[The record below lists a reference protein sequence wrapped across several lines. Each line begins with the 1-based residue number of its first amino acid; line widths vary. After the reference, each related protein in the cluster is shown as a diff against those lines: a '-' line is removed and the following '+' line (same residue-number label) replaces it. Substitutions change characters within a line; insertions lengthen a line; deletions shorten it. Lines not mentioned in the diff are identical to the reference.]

1 MGRLICN
8 FTPFPTCFFMRKL
21 ASDTVYTISSE
32 PLKNGI
38 ITVDEEGT
46 IVDVATGDPDQP
58 EIEFFEGSICPGFIN
73 THCHLELSHMRSLL
87 EEKSGMDHFI
97 RGILSKRA
105 LHTAEEIRCAIEQA
119 EEEMIRNG
127 IVAVGDISN
136 TNHTLEQKAKGH
148 IYYHTF
154 IELFHPDP
162 AKAREVFENGLALER
177 EFQRPQQRKS
187 TVSIAPHA
195 PYTMSDSLLQLING
209 YLQKNNCIT
218 SIHNQESKGEDELFI
233 SRSGAL
239 FNLFKELGFNTGF
252 FRQTGVNALRSTLP
266 LLTGAQKMLF
276 VHNTFTTEEDIVWAT
291 ELLKHSGN
299 MPLYWCTCPN
309 ANLYIENRLPDYH
322 PFLKTNSKVT
332 IGTDSLASNW
342 SLSILDELKTI
353 TRHYPSIPSQTL
365 LTWATKNGAEFLGL
379 NELGTIEKGKK
390 PGLNLLK
397 NTKGLTISDETTVVK
412 LI

>member
-1 MGRLICN
+1 
-8 FTPFPTCFFMRKL
+8 MRKL
-21 ASDTVYTISSE
+21 AAETVYTVSTE

-38 ITVDEEGT
+38 ISIDEEGT
-46 IVDVATGDPDQP
+46 ILDVSTGDPHQP
-58 EIEFFEGSICPGFIN
+58 GIEFFEGSICPGFIN

-87 EEKSGMDHFI
+87 EEKSGMDNFI

-105 LHTAEEIRCAIEQA
+105 LHTNEEIHQAIEDA
-119 EEEMIRNG
+119 EKEMIRNG

-136 TNHTLEQKAKGH
+136 THHTLKQKAKGN

-162 AKAREVFENGLALER
+162 AKATEMFENGLAMEL

-195 PYTMSDSLLQLING
+195 PYTMSEALLQLINKHV
-209 YLQKNNCIT
+209 QKNKSIT

-266 LLTGAQKMLF
+266 LLTGAQKMLL
-276 VHNTFTTEEDIVWAT
+276 VHNTFTTEEDILWASET
-291 ELLKHSGN
+291 LRHSGN
-299 MPLYWCTCPN
+299 MQLYWCTCPN
-309 ANLYIENRLPDYH
+309 ANLYIENKLPAYH
-322 PFLKTNSKVT
+322 HFLKTNSKVT
-332 IGTDSLASNW
+332 VGTDSLASNW

-353 TRHYPSIPSQTL
+353 ARHCPSIPFQTL

-397 NTKGLTISDETTVVK
+397 NIQEATISDETTVVK